1 MYVVM
6 LCCQECFMIPV
17 IFVCVVYS
25 NSQKTVLPNLRM
37 TGPDC
42 KGKMSITAEILDR
55 TFTSGLQI
63 LCSSVFLAWENI
75 NASSY
80 IISKLFT
87 VYKFS
92 GVAQVHLLPN
102 DVRFLYS

>member
-1 MYVVM
+1 MCFLLLCGFFPRKSSDGSWMYVVM

-37 TGPDC
+37 TGPDR

-63 LCSSVFLAWENI
+63 LCSSVFLA
-75 NASSY
+75 
-80 IISKLFT
+80 
-87 VYKFS
+87 
-92 GVAQVHLLPN
+92 
-102 DVRFLYS
+102 